1 MADLPNAVIKRLIT
15 RHGEGMRVA
24 GGAVGMAAAAAEAY
38 LERLAREAHAVAA
51 AEKRKT
57 IMESDIE
64 RARTKLGV

>member
-24 GGAVGMAAAAAEAY
+24 GGAVGMAAAAAENY
-38 LERLAREAHAVAA
+38 LARLAREAHAAAA

-64 RARTKLGV
+64 QARAKLGV